1 VKIKSVEIRNFKA
14 IREFKGEFGKLTTF
28 IGPNGGGKSS
38 ILHAIAW
45 LFSGDLKTADDFFC
59 QANGERSTEIS
70 VKVTFDSLTAGDR
83 QAFGKYALG
92 EEMTLQRTQR
102 SDSEKT
108 KLWGSPTV
116 FPGFEKFRDA
126 NVGTIRSGL
135 TELIESDPNFS
146 NFLGGNVQGVNK
158 KELQHAMD
166 KWEMDPANRHLLQ
179 SREEVDATDFF
190 GAVGTGKLAKDAGFV
205 FVPAA
210 PDLTSEFDLSNRKSA
225 MELLVGAVVKNA
237 TDGAI
242 AEWSEEHKDVLDDL
256 QARLKDS
263 TDSELSARSEKINNH
278 LSDYLPGAKLSI
290 NIGLDDWTPK
300 ANPIATTKLSRF
312 GAEWPLPH
320 HGHGVQRATLLAVL
334 QALAELSTEPGGY
347 APNLIVFVEEPEV
360 YQHPVQARM
369 MASAFRRAAS
379 ATGIQFVFATHSP
392 YFVDPAFLP
401 FTYRVL
407 PSNTGSSVL
416 RAEED
421 DYYSKKNKDG
431 ELSKYFSKALIEG
444 LFSRACVLVEGDT
457 DKAILELLED
467 PETGRTLPES
477 GISVID
483 VEGSETLFTI
493 FSILNS
499 YGVPSYVVRD
509 GDSDVGVAGQKARAK
524 LKTGSN
530 QEFEK
535 KRDQILDSWR
545 NGVEKFVSTAAKTAG
560 DSQIAS
566 YVWGSGEYVGDRCAI
581 LRHDLEAE
589 LENWDQ
595 FVEESNHIV
604 KGKNLRQIKKAGI
617 HARIVEACDVST
629 APEVLL
635 RIVRAVNQMVDSHQ
649 ADQG

>member
-1 VKIKSVEIRNFKA
+1 
-14 IREFKGEFGKLTTF
+14 
-28 IGPNGGGKSS
+28 
-38 ILHAIAW
+38 
-45 LFSGDLKTADDFFC
+45 
-59 QANGERSTEIS
+59 
-70 VKVTFDSLTAGDR
+70 
-83 QAFGKYALG
+83 
-92 EEMTLQRTQR
+92 
-102 SDSEKT
+102 
-108 KLWGSPTV
+108 
-116 FPGFEKFRDA
+116 
-126 NVGTIRSGL
+126 
-135 TELIESDPNFS
+135 
-146 NFLGGNVQGVNK
+146 
-158 KELQHAMD
+158 
-166 KWEMDPANRHLLQ
+166 MDPANRHLLQ

-242 AEWSEEHKDVLDDL
+242 AEWSEEHKNVLDDL

-263 TDSELSARSEKINNH
+263 TDSELSARSEKINDH

-300 ANPIATTKLSRF
+300 ANPIATTTLSRF

-407 PSNTGSSVL
+407 PSSTGSSVL
-416 RAEED
+416 RAEGD
-421 DYYSKKNKDG
+421 NYYSKKNKDG

-457 DKAILELLED
+457 DKAVLELLAD
-467 PETGRTLPES
+467 PKTGRTLPES

-483 VEGSETLFTI
+483 VEGSKSLFTI

-499 YGVPSYVVRD
+499 YGVPTYLVRD
-509 GDSDVGVAGQKARAK
+509 GDSDSEIANEKALRK
-524 LKTGSN
+524 LKAGHSEE
-530 QEFEK
+530 EFDNA
-535 KRDQILDSWR
+535 RDQILKSWKSD
-545 NGVEKFVSTAAKTAG
+545 VENFVSQAAKMTG

-566 YVWGSGEYVGDRCAI
+566 YQWGSGEYVGDRCAI

-589 LENWDQ
+589 LETWNQ
-595 FVEESNHIV
+595 FVDESADV
-604 KGKNLRQIKKAGI
+604 LGGKKLRQMKKAGI
-617 HARIVEACDVST
+617 CCDRLVGSGVVT
-629 APEVLL
+629 F
-635 RIVRAVNQMVDSHQ
+635 
-649 ADQG
+649 G